1 MSFTLKEIPSPLN
14 QSMPSKGNSDLVFRW
29 FAPGT
34 LCLSYHLE
42 GVEWNSSLSRYNIF
56 RRNQPVM
63 VAHAFNPSSQQAE
76 AERHLWVQ
84 GQHWSTQSELHSK
97 TQSLNKRKNYRWY
110 VRFCCYL
117 VTSNELWMLE
127 THSLHR
133 WKQRGIFIVGEPWTL
148 QVLLTI
154 EKNSSWFDVEI
165 FESRRQNPLEGQWWS
180 FTSNG
185 KLLSLFP
192 VVPMWDQLLILLTA
206 CQQ

>member
-1 MSFTLKEIPSPLN
+1 
-14 QSMPSKGNSDLVFRW
+14 MPSKGNSDLVFRW

-117 VTSNELWMLE
+117 VTTNELWMLE
-127 THSLHR
+127 IHSFHR
-133 WKQRGIFIVGEPWTL
+133 WKQRGIFIVGDPWTL

-154 EKNSSWFDVEI
+154 EKIAHGLMLKSSRAGDRILWKGSGGVSPAT
-165 FESRRQNPLEGQWWS
+165 ESS
-180 FTSNG
+180 
-185 KLLSLFP
+185 SLFP